1 MYSQACV
8 SQVHEYCQGCVM
20 SDRMFNA
27 AVKARKLRKQCLL
40 HIKKHNISF
49 NELEILFL
57 IMRKEDITPAKI
69 SRDLYI
75 EPAIVSR
82 KLKILSDK
90 RMVQYKQNKKDRR
103 VVNLSIS
110 EKGKRLVNSIL
121 TSINNESDS

>member
-1 MYSQACV
+1 
-8 SQVHEYCQGCVM
+8 
-20 SDRMFNA
+20 
-27 AVKARKLRKQCLL
+27 
-40 HIKKHNISF
+40 
-49 NELEILFL
+49 
-57 IMRKEDITPAKI
+57 MRKEDITPAKI

-121 TSINNESDS
+121 TSIDNESAS